1 MEVANMNIGLERA
14 TKKDLEEILE
24 FMRSYYAYEGLGF
37 NMRQSKEVVLDLLSN
52 DNYGFIDL
60 ILVDGHVDGH
70 MVGYIC
76 ITFGYSLE
84 YLGRDCIIDEI
95 YIVSDYQRIGIGST
109 VLKMVERQLS
119 ERGFKA
125 VHLEVF
131 AKNRPARGFFVK
143 NGYTIHP
150 SSFMSKIL

>member
-1 MEVANMNIGLERA
+1 MNIGLEKA
-14 TKKDLEEILE
+14 TKKDIEEILKL
-24 FMRSYYAYEGLGF
+24 MRNYYAYEGLGF
-37 NMRQSKEVVLDLLSN
+37 NMRRSKEAVLDLLSN
-52 DNYGFIDL
+52 DNYGFIDV
-60 ILVDGHVDGH
+60 ILVDGRKA
-70 MVGYIC
+70 GYIC

-95 YIVSDYQRIGIGST
+95 YISSDYQRKGIGSA
-109 VLKMVERQLS
+109 VLKMVERQLNK
-119 ERGFKA
+119 RGFKA

-143 NGYTIHP
+143 NGYTTHP